1 MSNVRARQ
9 CDLQWGWR
17 WAGCA
22 RWSTNGKWFGC
33 IERQEHWMELD
44 ACCCSQGRRS
54 KVNITGI
61 QGGIVTGKNIVD
73 EPSDYVKLYLDNTFW
88 MYCWRPPMKSWNA
101 EGKLD
106 RIQILYYL
114 HWGLCSCWDKSSIG
128 IDDYDWISVWKE
140 GIIAAIVVK
149 GTRTTK
155 A

>member
-1 MSNVRARQ
+1 MRLAVRMTVSWLCQMINQREVIWLYRKTGA
-9 CDLQWGWR
+9 L
-17 WAGCA
+17 
-22 RWSTNGKWFGC
+22 NGV
-33 IERQEHWMELD
+33 
-44 ACCCSQGRRS
+44 RRLLLLTRS
-54 KVNITGI
+54 SVKGQHYRNPRRNCYW
-61 QGGIVTGKNIVD
+61 KNIVD